1 MSSSGDDKSGGKSG
15 GKPASKPAGEAGS
28 TPGGVQHDA
37 RGNAV
42 WQWAVDTGRHAIDST
57 SRLLKKLEVPG
68 LKLEDDGQ
76 PPEQTPGAT
85 PRAAPP
91 VRGAGYDPYGG
102 SRGTGKPGT
111 PPRPAPPRPAAAAPD
126 KATTKPGATSP
137 NRPSLWRRL
146 FRRD

>member
-1 MSSSGDDKSGGKSG
+1 MSSSGDDKSG
-15 GKPASKPAGEAGS
+15 AKPAGEDQS
-28 TPGGVQHDA
+28 TPGGVQHDS

-42 WQWAVDTGRHAIDST
+42 WQWAVDTGRHALDST

-68 LKLEDDGQ
+68 LKLEDDGE
-76 PPEQTPGAT
+76 PPEKTPGAT

-91 VRGAGYDPYGG
+91 VRGAGYDPSGG
-102 SRGTGKPGT
+102 SRGAGKPGT
-111 PPRPAPPRPAAAAPD
+111 PPPRPAPQRPAVPGKAA
-126 KATTKPGATSP
+126 TKPDATSP